1 LKQNTEAKPKHQDSV
16 QGLEEK
22 ESEWRSQES
31 ILRNAIA
38 RLCTVGRGLDKSL
51 DRQLELIE
59 SLSRD
64 KQDEKL
70 AIEVEILVHNVNSLE
85 ASSNV
90 SNENPPT
97 GPGIIKN
104 SIDEVVSRLLERL
117 SIIQDASDAN
127 RKLKAKVMDG
137 AEDTIWPET
146 LTESVASISDTLNQL
161 NQEKSELENFIANV
175 TEQLGELT
183 QVVTEEREEQ
193 MSGHREAMSLQNLMK
208 EGMAKISDNVDAAE
222 NISQLK
228 SAIAKNIDLIKEGVE
243 DFVGQTT
250 TRHEAVGIRS
260 ESLVTKIKQMEKE
273 TELLQQKLAENREKL
288 LYDTLTGVQS
298 RLAYDEQI
306 EQEIA
311 RWERYGSPFS
321 YAILDLDHFKNIND
335 KYGHS
340 AGDNVLKIIANMMLQ
355 QIRKSDFIF
364 RIGGEEFV
372 LLLTNTNVAQAG
384 VLVEKLRKAIKARE
398 FSFNQE
404 RVTLSLSAGLTET
417 WDGDSVKS
425 IYERADAALYR
436 AKNSGRDCQVVA

>member
-146 LTESVASISDTLNQL
+146 LTES
-161 NQEKSELENFIANV
+161 EKWTPIF
-175 TEQLGELT
+175 
-183 QVVTEEREEQ
+183 
-193 MSGHREAMSLQNLMK
+193 
-208 EGMAKISDNVDAAE
+208 
-222 NISQLK
+222 
-228 SAIAKNIDLIKEGVE
+228 
-243 DFVGQTT
+243 GQ
-250 TRHEAVGIRS
+250 
-260 ESLVTKIKQMEKE
+260 
-273 TELLQQKLAENREKL
+273 
-288 LYDTLTGVQS
+288 
-298 RLAYDEQI
+298 
-306 EQEIA
+306 
-311 RWERYGSPFS
+311 PFKCH
-321 YAILDLDHFKNIND
+321 LPN
-335 KYGHS
+335 
-340 AGDNVLKIIANMMLQ
+340 
-355 QIRKSDFIF
+355 
-364 RIGGEEFV
+364 
-372 LLLTNTNVAQAG
+372 
-384 VLVEKLRKAIKARE
+384 
-398 FSFNQE
+398 
-404 RVTLSLSAGLTET
+404 
-417 WDGDSVKS
+417 
-425 IYERADAALYR
+425 
-436 AKNSGRDCQVVA
+436 